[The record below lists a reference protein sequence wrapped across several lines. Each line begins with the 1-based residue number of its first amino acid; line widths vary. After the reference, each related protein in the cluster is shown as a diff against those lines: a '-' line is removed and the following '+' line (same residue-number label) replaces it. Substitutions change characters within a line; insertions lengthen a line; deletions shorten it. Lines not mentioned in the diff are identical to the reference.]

1 MMEICLFRL
10 PGYGLDQLP
19 CTGNRDIPCRHPNS
33 SVPTKQIIAMN
44 FGQAKALLFI
54 PDSTAEAEALA
65 RTTHMGI
72 GAHQDD
78 LEFMA
83 YHGIVACHDK
93 SDKWFTGV
101 TFTNG
106 AGSSRTGAFADYTD
120 EQMQDVRRDEQNEA
134 ATIGQ
139 YAAQFQ
145 LDFPSSAMKDPAN
158 GAPQAD
164 LEQIIRATRPEVI
177 YTHNPADKHPTH
189 LAVTA
194 SVIKALRALPA
205 EFRPKQLLGCEVWRD
220 LDWLSDSEKVPLDVS
235 TNLELATKLASL
247 FASQISG
254 GKRYDLA
261 VEGRRRANATFF
273 DSHSVDDV
281 SHLAFA
287 IDLTPLLTDP
297 TLDPVAFTLG
307 HVDRFRSSVKEA
319 FSPFF

>member
-1 MMEICLFRL
+1 MTF
-10 PGYGLDQLP
+10 DQE
-19 CTGNRDIPCRHPNS
+19 
-33 SVPTKQIIAMN
+33 
-44 FGQAKALLFI
+44 KAQLFI
-54 PDSTAEAEALA
+54 PDSTAEAEALV

-83 YHGIVACHDK
+83 YHGIVACYDK
-93 SDKWFTGV
+93 ADRWFTGV

-106 AGSSRTGAFADYTD
+106 AGSSRTGVFAEHTD

-134 ATIGQ
+134 ATIGR

-145 LDFPSSAMKDPAN
+145 LDFPSSPMKDPAH

-164 LEQIIRATRPEVI
+164 LEQILRATKPEVI

-205 EFRPKQLLGCEVWRD
+205 ECHPNQLLGCEVWRD

-235 TNLELATKLASL
+235 TNLELATTLAGL
-247 FASQISG
+247 FASQIAG

-273 DSHSVDDV
+273 DSHSIDEA

-287 IDLTPLLTDP
+287 IDLTPLLADP
-297 TLDPVAFTLG
+297 TLDPVEFTLG
-307 HVDRFRSSVKEA
+307 HIDRFRTSVQEA